1 MYMLV
6 KTVKVFSL
14 FLVAGMLGMG
24 SAMAQSDAEISDE
37 DLKSYIMVMDSVD
50 QLRTQLSEDVSEM
63 IKSHELMDGGRA
75 YSKIKAANGDAEKL
89 EEEGISEE
97 QIEAYEELQEQVTEM
112 QAELNSTFSDMVKEH
127 VGIAEY
133 NKIRKGL
140 SADEELKA
148 RYEALAAEMNDDEES
163 GEDDGSQPA
172 GQGGATKA
180 EGGAID

>member
-6 KTVKVFSL
+6 KTFKVFSL
-14 FLVAGMLGMG
+14 FLIAGLLGIG
-24 SAMAQSDAEISDE
+24 SAMAQSDAEVSDE

-89 EEEGISEE
+89 EEEGVSEE
-97 QIEAYEELQEQVTEM
+97 QVEAYEELQEQVSEM
-112 QAELNSTFSDMVKEH
+112 QAELNSTFSEMVKEH
-127 VGIAEY
+127 VGVANY

-140 SADEELKA
+140 NSDEELKA
-148 RYEALAAEMNDDEES
+148 RYETLAAEMNEGEEA
-163 GEDDGSQPA
+163 EDDGGPQPA
-172 GQGGATKA
+172 DQAGATDT